1 MNMINLTENA
11 VRQLKHIQELDKKQ
25 GQVLR
30 VSVIAGGCSGMSYKL
45 DFVPAPGEKDKTF
58 EHEGI
63 RVAVDPKSFLFLK
76 DMTLDYSSGLNGK
89 GFEFH
94 NPNAKKSCGCGT
106 SFSA

>member
-1 MNMINLTENA
+1 MVNITENA
-11 VRQLKHIQELDKKQ
+11 RKQLKSIQSQENKE
-25 GQVLR
+25 GYILR

-45 DFVPAPGEKDKTF
+45 DFVPGATDKDKIF
-58 EHEGI
+58 DQEGLK
-63 RVAVDPKSFLFLK
+63 VAVDPKSLLFLR